1 MKKNLIS
8 VFLSFIFWF
17 HSFAYAE
24 EPALEA
30 QAFNQKLF
38 WIEQKISAI
47 QETQKQITEKQAQ
60 IKEELASLKILINRF
75 R

>member
-1 MKKNLIS
+1 MKKISLLI
-8 VFLSFIFWF
+8 FLSFVFCF
-17 HSFAYAE
+17 CSLGFAE
-24 EPALEA
+24 DPALEA

-38 WIEQKISAI
+38 WIEQKITAI